1 MMKIGAVIR
10 NVVLVGV
17 TFILVFLAAIQLMQ
31 IQIVD
36 GDYYSAQRDNLSE
49 ADQSITAARGQISDV
64 DGTVLVTNQIRY
76 EVIVQR
82 AFLTL
87 GMENEIIARTI
98 TILEKCGEEWI
109 DNAPL
114 TADSPFEFTT
124 DDEDELDKFRENL
137 KLNYDAT
144 AEHCIKALTEQYG
157 IDPEKY
163 DTQMIRKIAGIR
175 YEMTQKDFSSKNPYT
190 LAEDISIDAVL
201 RLKEQGFLL
210 PGIDIVEK
218 PERVY
223 MRGSTAP
230 HVVGTIGQITET
242 EYNNTK
248 DENDETRYTIND
260 VIGKTGI
267 EYGMED
273 ELKGTDGTRTIVRNN
288 GIVISD
294 EITQAV
300 LPGNSLKLTID
311 SDFQDTLQVI
321 LENHIKWLNY
331 YFVDQPERG
340 LYCDAG
346 AVVVL
351 DVKTGAVLGMASYP
365 TYDLNDYLAD
375 PTAVMSG
382 KNGASMFNLATQ
394 GLYRP
399 GSAFKT
405 INATA
410 GLIEGYIDRNS
421 TIVCNHTYT
430 YFSDYQPNCT
440 GTHGGIPVVTGL
452 KVSCNIFFYELGRRM
467 GIDKLAAYANLFG
480 YGEDL
485 GLEIA
490 CETSKM
496 TTPELYNANRAGTDE
511 VWTEGD
517 VLQAAIGQCDT
528 EVSPL
533 NLAVQGLTLAN
544 NGTRLRP
551 YLVDSI
557 WNYDY
562 TEMISKTQPQMVS
575 QIDDKGTGAFEIVRE
590 GMIQVSYNCTWP
602 IWGGGSLVFDY
613 LPDDVAIK
621 TGTPQREGSGI
632 APYNSTVM
640 GYYPAHDP
648 QIAFGIVLEK
658 ADFSRYMIRNIIDAY
673 FYDCYE
679 PDIDEE
685 GNIVTPWKRWENP
698 NKTPI
703 R

>member
-10 NVVLVGV
+10 NVFLVAI
-17 TFILVFLAAIQLMQ
+17 TFILVFLAAVQLMQ

-36 GDYYSAQRDNLSE
+36 GDYYASQRDSLSE
-49 ADQSITAARGQISDV
+49 ANQSITAARGQISDT
-64 DGTVLVTNQIRY
+64 DGTLLVTNRIRY
-76 EVIVQR
+76 EIIVQK
-82 AFLTL
+82 AFLTV

-98 TILEKCGEEWI
+98 TILEECGEKWV

-124 DDEDELDKFRENL
+124 DNETELDRFRENL

-157 IDPEKY
+157 IDAEKY
-163 DTQMIRKIAGIR
+163 DTRMIRKIAGVR
-175 YEMTQKDFSSKNPYT
+175 YEMTQKDFSAQNPYT
-190 LAEDISIDAVL
+190 LAQDISIDAVL

-210 PGIDIVEK
+210 SGIDIVEK
-218 PERVY
+218 PERIY
-223 MRGSTAP
+223 LRSSTAP
-230 HVVGTIGQITET
+230 HVIGTIGQISED
-242 EYNNTK
+242 EYNATK
-248 DENDETRYTIND
+248 DENGETQYKLND

-267 EYGMED
+267 EDGME
-273 ELKGTDGTRTIVRNN
+273 EVLKGTDGIRTIVRSN

-294 EITQAV
+294 DITLPV
-300 LPGNSLKLTID
+300 EPGNSLKLTID
-311 SDFQDTLQVI
+311 AHFQDQLQTI
-321 LENHIKWLNY
+321 LENHINWLHY
-331 YFVDQPERG
+331 YNDPIRG
-340 LYCDAG
+340 GNCDAG

-365 TYDLNDYLAD
+365 TYDINDYIAD
-375 PTAVMSG
+375 PAAVMSG
-382 KNGASMFNLATQ
+382 VNGASMYNLATQ

-399 GSAFKT
+399 GSSFKT
-405 INATA
+405 INAA
-410 GLIEGYIDRNS
+410 ACLIEGIVDRNS
-421 TIVCNHTYT
+421 TVVCNHIYT
-430 YFSDYQPNCT
+430 FYAPSYSPKCT
-440 GTHGGIPVVTGL
+440 GTHGAISVVSAL
-452 KVSCNIFFYELGRRM
+452 KWSCNIYFYDLGRRL

-485 GLEIA
+485 GLEID
-490 CETSKM
+490 CNLSKM

-511 VWTEGD
+511 VWTDGD

-533 NLAVQGLTLAN
+533 NLAVQALTLAN
-544 NGTRLRP
+544 KGTRLRP
-551 YLVDSI
+551 HLVDSV

-562 TEMISKTQPQMVS
+562 TEMISHTQPEIAS
-575 QIDDKGTGAFEIVRE
+575 QIDDKGTNAFDIVRE

-602 IWGGGSLVFDY
+602 IYGGGSLVFDY

-621 TGTPQREGSGI
+621 TGTPERDGSGEM
-632 APYNSTVM
+632 YNSTVM

-679 PDIDEE
+679 PDMDEE
-685 GNIVTPWKRWENP
+685 GNIVAPWKRWTDKD
-698 NKTPI
+698 KTPI

>member
-10 NVVLVGV
+10 NVFLVAI
-17 TFILVFLAAIQLMQ
+17 TFIMVFLAAIQLMQ

-36 GDYYSAQRDNLSE
+36 GDYYSSQRDSLSE

-64 DGTVLVTNQIRY
+64 DGAVLVTNQIRY
-76 EVIVQR
+76 EVIVQK
-82 AFLTL
+82 AFLTV
-87 GMENEIIARTI
+87 GMENEIIAGTI
-98 TILEKCGEEWI
+98 SILEECGEEWI
-109 DNAPL
+109 DNVPL

-124 DDEDELDKFRENL
+124 NDEDELDKFRKNL

-157 IDPEKY
+157 IDTEKY
-163 DTQMIRKIAGIR
+163 DTLTVRKIAGIR
-175 YEMTQKDFSSKNPYT
+175 YEMTQKDFSTQNPYT
-190 LAEDISIDAVL
+190 LAEDISIEAVL
-201 RLKEQGFLL
+201 RLKERGFLL
-210 PGIDIVEK
+210 SGIDIVEK
-218 PERVY
+218 PERIY
-223 MRGSTAP
+223 LRSSTAP
-230 HVVGTIGQITET
+230 HVIGTIGQITET
-242 EYNNTK
+242 EYENTK
-248 DENDETRYTIND
+248 DENNETIYTIND
-260 VIGKTGI
+260 TIGKTGI
-267 EYGMED
+267 EFGME
-273 ELKGTDGTRTIVRNN
+273 EVLKGTDGTRTIVRNN
-288 GIVISD
+288 GVVISD
-294 EITQAV
+294 DITQAV

-311 SDFQDTLQVI
+311 SDFQDDLQTI
-321 LENHIKWLNY
+321 LVNHIKWLNY
-331 YFVDQPERG
+331 YFADQPERG
-340 LYCDAG
+340 AFCDAG

-375 PTAVMSG
+375 PAGVASG

-410 GLIEGYIDRNS
+410 GLIEGLIDRNS
-421 TIVCNHTYT
+421 TIYCGHKYT
-430 YFSDYQPNCT
+430 YFSDYQPTCT
-440 GTHGGIPVVTGL
+440 GTHGSIPVVLGL
-452 KVSCNIFFYELGRRM
+452 KYSCNIFFYDLGRRM
-467 GIDKLAAYANLFG
+467 GIDRLAAYSNLFG

-485 GLEIA
+485 GLEIE
-490 CETSKM
+490 CKTSKM
-496 TTPELYNANRAGTDE
+496 TTPELYNQNHAGTDE
-511 VWTEGD
+511 VWTDGD
-517 VLQAAIGQCDT
+517 ILQAAIGQCDT

-533 NLAVQGLTLAN
+533 NLAVQALTLAN
-544 NGTRLRP
+544 AGTRLRP
-551 YLVDSI
+551 YLVDSV

-562 TEMISKTQPQMVS
+562 TEMISETQPQIAS
-575 QIDDKGTGAFEIVRE
+575 QIDDKGTNAFEIVRD

-602 IWGGGSLVFDY
+602 IYGGGSLVFDY

-685 GNIVTPWKRWENP
+685 GNIVAPWKRWTDA